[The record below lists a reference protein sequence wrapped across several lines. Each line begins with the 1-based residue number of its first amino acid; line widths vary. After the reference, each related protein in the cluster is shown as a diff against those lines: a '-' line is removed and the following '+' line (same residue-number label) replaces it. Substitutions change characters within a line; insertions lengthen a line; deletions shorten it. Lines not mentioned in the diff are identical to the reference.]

1 MSRAHAVVWAHAVSR
16 AHAVSPAVALGRAL
30 ALALLL
36 AIAAPALSQAQEP
49 ARAEEPTVDEVRFEA
64 GRFLFAEIQG
74 NRCVIALQGRIGPDA
89 SRQFPRVV
97 ETARLKGCDD
107 PLLVLQSGGGAV
119 EDGLSLGRDIHLA
132 GYSTL
137 VSGSCASAC
146 GLIFLGGR
154 ERILLGAQARIGF
167 HQAGRVENPDSPRQR
182 KICSSDRQATVYRR
196 IWRYLDWLLGE
207 RAGPIFERSLAT
219 SCHSMDWVRGQE
231 ALSMG
236 VATELR

>member
-1 MSRAHAVVWAHAVSR
+1 M
-16 AHAVSPAVALGRAL
+16 GRAL
-30 ALALLL
+30 SLSLALSLPL
-36 AIAAPALSQAQEP
+36 AIAAPAPSPAVAQEP
-49 ARAEEPTVDEVRFEA
+49 TRAEEPTVDEVRFEA

-89 SRQFPRVV
+89 SRQFPKLV
-97 ETARLKGCDD
+97 EAARLKGCDD

-154 ERILLGAQARIGF
+154 ERILLGSQARIGF
-167 HQAGRVENPDSPRQR
+167 HQASRTENPDSARPR
-182 KICSSDRQATVYRR
+182 KVCSTDRQATVYRR
-196 IWRYLDWLLGE
+196 IGRYLDWLLGE